1 MIAVERPAAESQ
13 LQPAI
18 SAPAAR
24 AGGRQG
30 TSLATKLGSVFVV
43 FAVFATV
50 DGGWLFDTG
59 AALLLQSRASA
70 LHAYWALMKAEGVPG
85 EELAQLEEHW
95 AYTQGTT
102 VLGAA
107 GAFWWPGASV
117 EVNRWQAETEA
128 IWNRAVARSREGALA
143 AQRGLMQTRG
153 TGPFLESKAHFDDLT
168 LARTP
173 ADFNTLRAQ
182 WTVEAK
188 LVSIDKQIR
197 SVAGALSSL
206 GEQARG

>member
-1 MIAVERPAAESQ
+1 MIAVERPAAELQ

-18 SAPAAR
+18 SAPASHAVR
-24 AGGRQG
+24 RERN
-30 TSLATKLGSVFVV
+30 SLAIKLGSVFVV
-43 FAVFATV
+43 FAVFAHF
-50 DGGWLFDTG
+50 DGGWLFPPG

-85 EELAQLEEHW
+85 EELAQLEEQW

-117 EVNRWQAETEA
+117 EVNRGQAETEA

-143 AQRGLMQTRG
+143 APRGLMDTRG
-153 TGPFLESKAHFDDLT
+153 T
-168 LARTP
+168 
-173 ADFNTLRAQ
+173 
-182 WTVEAK
+182 
-188 LVSIDKQIR
+188 
-197 SVAGALSSL
+197 
-206 GEQARG
+206 